1 MKTRKALAV
10 LALAGALLGNGAPG
24 DSAAPLDAL
33 LDSVQKHYNGVRDLR
48 AEFEQESLVKALGKR
63 DVSRG
68 SLAFKRPGRMR
79 WNYAEPE
86 VRVLSIDSE
95 TVRMFSEA
103 DRQLQI
109 VPIGQGSLSP
119 TALDF
124 LLGGADLRESFEA
137 ARIEDATRK
146 DIGLKLTPRGDTSFE
161 SLELWL
167 DAESFE
173 LRESVLVDL
182 FGNRTTLRF
191 AELVENTG
199 VEDGSFEIQVPENTE
214 VIDLR

>member
-63 DVSRG
+63 EDLSNRFQVGDCG

-199 VEDGSFEIQVPENTE
+199 VEAGSF
-214 VIDLR
+214 